1 MTKDQSSLPNKVYF
15 LIGVGLFLVEVFI
28 ALFVRDSIIRPYG
41 GDFLAV
47 IMLYAFARAIV
58 NWPAIRV
65 AVVVLGI
72 AFAIEI
78 AQYLDLLSWLGWQDN
93 TLAKVVLGSSFE
105 WIDMLAYTLG
115 AVAAHYLDRL
125 LSRRQAR
132 A

>member
-1 MTKDQSSLPNKVYF
+1 MVRDQPSLSNKSYL
-15 LIGVGLFLVEVFI
+15 LIGIGLFFVEVFI
-28 ALFVRDSIIRPYG
+28 ALFVRDAIIRPYG

-47 IMLYAFARAIV
+47 IMLYAFARAMV
-58 NWPAIRV
+58 NWPASRV

-72 AFAIEI
+72 AYAIEV

-93 TLAKVVLGSSFE
+93 TLARVVLGSSFE

-115 AVAAHYLDRL
+115 AVAAYYLDTW
-125 LSRRQAR
+125 LSRRQSA

>member
-1 MTKDQSSLPNKVYF
+1 MKDGTPRLSNKTYF
-15 LIGVGLFLVEVFI
+15 LLGIVLFLIEVLI
-28 ALFVRDSIIRPYG
+28 ALFVKDALIRPYG

-47 IMLYAFARAIV
+47 IMLYAFARAMV

-65 AVVVLGI
+65 ALAALGI
-72 AFAIEI
+72 AYAIEI

-93 TLAKVVLGSSFE
+93 TLARVVLGSSFE

-115 AVAAHYLDRL
+115 AVAAYYLDIW
-125 LSRRQAR
+125 LSHRQSA

>member
-1 MTKDQSSLPNKVYF
+1 MTQDQSSLPNKTYL
-15 LIGVGLFLVEVFI
+15 LIGIGLFLVEVFI
-28 ALFVRDSIIRPYG
+28 ALFVRDAIIRPYG

-47 IMLYAFARAIV
+47 IMLYAFARSVV

-72 AFAIEI
+72 AYAIEI
-78 AQYLDLLSWLGWQDN
+78 AQYLNLLSWLGWQDN

-115 AVAAHYLDRL
+115 ALAAYYLDRL
-125 LSRRQAR
+125 LSTRQAQ